1 MGACF
6 TRATDHAWKTTK
18 RFCSLFYSLSLS
30 LLRPNFMSKNMCP
43 QCNRH
48 NNHFRISFV
57 RRKFMDHER
66 KKKTGRSV
74 RTDFLSNENM
84 PVLIWAS
91 QKNMICCNSITAEY
105 CINAPCMA
113 TLVTWIVEVL
123 RIAVM
128 GSKFFHVM
136 VPLED
141 MVKFMDANMVQI
153 RVLVCQV

>member
-48 NNHFRISFV
+48 NNHFTISFV

-66 KKKTGRSV
+66 KKKLADLWELTFCQMKICLSWSGQVKRICFVAIIWLLNIASMAPV
-74 RTDFLSNENM
+74 MARNCILWEAQKMWKSYSRIKLLTKNTTD
-84 PVLIWAS
+84 
-91 QKNMICCNSITAEY
+91 
-105 CINAPCMA
+105 
-113 TLVTWIVEVL
+113 
-123 RIAVM
+123 
-128 GSKFFHVM
+128 
-136 VPLED
+136 PL
-141 MVKFMDANMVQI
+141 F
-153 RVLVCQV
+153 RW